1 MEKVNSVLLGV
12 HTQRFAKTLGTAL
25 ESAGIESMA
34 ENLGTAG
41 SYSDNNHSEERGASA
56 RSLVA
61 VRVADSDLRR
71 AVEIAEQSLA
81 TAPFKLDLKLAGM
94 SEKLLIP
101 VDFSDLSL
109 LACRVG
115 FELAARLGL
124 QPVILHV
131 YTTPYLVNT
140 VPDNTFPSLDDNSN
154 TLEEIETERDIQKIA
169 YGEMKS
175 FRRLLE
181 KEIEKGEIKS
191 LGYDVEMREGT
202 PEEAILEYTRV
213 TPPAMVVMATRGK
226 DKKGEELVG
235 SVTAE
240 VLDSCRVPVFTV
252 PENYKFGDLAEIK
265 KLAFFCNLEG
275 RDVKSMEF
283 FMRMF
288 NYPAVDIILV
298 PASAKISDAD
308 TKIKELKEYL
318 TESYPEVKFEI
329 APFPT
334 KEFRTEFEDITQRFG
349 LDMLMVPNKRSNI
362 FARLFNPGIPHR
374 VLFERDIPMLALP
387 V

>member
-1 MEKVNSVLLGV
+1 MKKVNTVLLGV
-12 HTQRFAKTLGTAL
+12 HTQRFAKTLALAL
-25 ESAGIESMA
+25 ESAGIESAA
-34 ENLGTAG
+34 ESVELSSECVDDN
-41 SYSDNNHSEERGASA
+41 SDDGKKHTQG
-56 RSLVA
+56 LVA
-61 VRVADSDLRR
+61 VNVAESDLRR

-81 TAPFKLDLKLAGM
+81 TAPYKVDLKLAGM

-101 VDFSDLSL
+101 VDFSNLSL

-124 QPVILHV
+124 KPVILHV
-131 YTTPYLVNT
+131 YTTPYLVDT
-140 VPDNTFPSLDDNSN
+140 APDTTFPSLDDNSN
-154 TLEEIETERDIQKIA
+154 TIEEVEAERDIQKIA
-169 YGEMKS
+169 HDEMRA
-175 FRRLLE
+175 FRKVLE
-181 KEIEKGEIKS
+181 QKISEGEIKP
-191 LGYDVEMREGT
+191 LGYEVEMREGT
-202 PEEAILEYTRV
+202 PEEAILEYTRI

-226 DKKGEELVG
+226 DRKEEELVG

-252 PENYKFGDLAEIK
+252 PDNYRFDDLSEIK

-275 RDVKSMEF
+275 KDVKSMEF

-288 NYPAVDIILV
+288 NYPEVDIILV
-298 PASAKISDAD
+298 PASAKIADSDS
-308 TKIKELKEYL
+308 KIKELKDYL
-318 TESYPEVKFEI
+318 SESYPEVRFEL
-329 APFPT
+329 APFLT
-334 KEFRTEFEDITQRFG
+334 KEVRTEFEEITQRLG
-349 LDMLMVPNKRSNI
+349 LEMLMVPNKRSNI

>member
-1 MEKVNSVLLGV
+1 MKKVNTVLLGV
-12 HTQRFAKTLGTAL
+12 HTQRFAKTLALAL
-25 ESAGIESMA
+25 ESAGIESAA
-34 ENLGTAG
+34 ESVELSSECVDDN
-41 SYSDNNHSEERGASA
+41 SDDGKKHTQG
-56 RSLVA
+56 LVA
-61 VRVADSDLRR
+61 VNVAESDLRR

-81 TAPFKLDLKLAGM
+81 TAPYKVDLKLAGM

-101 VDFSDLSL
+101 VDFSNLSL

-124 QPVILHV
+124 KPVILHV
-131 YTTPYLVNT
+131 YTIPYIVNT
-140 VPDNTFPSLDDNSN
+140 APDTMFPSLDDNSN
-154 TLEEIETERDIQKIA
+154 TIGEVEAERDVQKIA
-169 YGEMKS
+169 HDDMRA
-175 FRRLLE
+175 FRKLLE
-181 KEIEKGEIKS
+181 QKISEGEIKS
-191 LGYDVEMREGT
+191 LGYEVEMREGT
-202 PEEAILEYTRV
+202 PEEAILEYTRL

-226 DKKGEELVG
+226 DRKEEELVG

-252 PENYKFGDLAEIK
+252 PDNYRFDDLSEIK

-275 RDVKSMEF
+275 KDVKSMEF

-288 NYPAVDIILV
+288 NYPEVDIILV
-298 PASAKISDAD
+298 PASAKIADSDS
-308 TKIKELKEYL
+308 KIKELKDYL
-318 TESYPEVKFEI
+318 SESYPEVRFEL

-334 KEFRTEFEDITQRFG
+334 KEVRTEFEEITQRLG
-349 LDMLMVPNKRSNI
+349 LEMLMVPNKRSNI